1 MYFIENGP
9 PGPNRMTVLMDFI
22 NKSLVEAAEFMFRH
36 QENEIRIQRT
46 INSDT
51 ITKLQLQLQEVKEE

>member
-46 INSDT
+46 IN
-51 ITKLQLQLQEVKEE
+51 